1 MAVNDRLVNMDV
13 VIFRWIMTGTI
24 GTKIVVAR
32 CVC

>member
-1 MAVNDRLVNMDV
+1 MAVNDRLFNVDV
-13 VIFRWIMTGTI
+13 VIFRLIITGKI